1 MVLLAMIRREWIH
14 ALLRM
19 PGKVIISRPGCAVN
33 GEMAEF
39 GGSLWLVHVLLEIC
53 AEVISCLR

>member
-1 MVLLAMIRREWIH
+1 MVLLVMTGREWIH

-19 PGKVIISRPGCAVN
+19 PGSAIISRLRGEVN

-39 GGSLWLVHVLLEIC
+39 GGSFRSRPAQCRREMN
-53 AEVISCLR
+53 RG